1 MIISINNQKGGVA
14 KTTTAQAL
22 THGFSL
28 KGYKVLAIDLDPQAN
43 LTYGLGA
50 NEDVNDTIYE
60 VLSGKSTIKA
70 AIQEINGIHIVPSN
84 ILLSGADIELT
95 RTGRE
100 YLLKEALKDIKADYD
115 IIILDTPPNLGI
127 LTINALTATDKVII
141 PMSADAYSLK
151 GLSQLYNTIK
161 EVKKY
166 TNPNLEIEGILLTRY
181 NNRTIL
187 NRDLRDVIEEAAK
200 NINTKLF
207 SIAIRESTALR
218 ESQVNQ
224 QSIFDYAP
232 GNNTAEDYKTLID
245 ELLGVM

>member
-14 KTTTAQAL
+14 KTTTSQAL
-22 THGFSL
+22 THGLSL

-43 LTYGLGA
+43 LTYGIGA
-50 NEDVNDTIYE
+50 NEDVPDTIYE
-60 VLSGKSTIKA
+60 VLSSKSTIKA
-70 AIQEINGIHIVPSN
+70 AIQKINDIHVIPSN
-84 ILLSGADIELT
+84 ILLSGADIEFT

-100 YLLKEALKDIKADYD
+100 YLLKEVLKDIKSNYD
-115 IIILDTPPNLGI
+115 FIILDTPPNLGI

-166 TNPNLEIEGILLTRY
+166 TNPVLEIEGLLLTRY

-187 NRDLRDVIEEAAK
+187 NRDLKEVIEEAAK
-200 NINTKLF
+200 NIETKLF
-207 SIAIRESTALR
+207 NTVIRETIALR

-232 GNNTAEDYKTLID
+232 GNNTAEDYQSLIN